1 MHVISTNPRRALGLG
16 IAGLVSLAAVLAAF
30 SLSSGARAADSP
42 EHSMS
47 PMGPM
52 SATGHKAAIPRS
64 QVAFAEAMR
73 ALWQTHG
80 TYTERAIVD
89 FVGGLPETNLVVA
102 RLLRNQVDIGN
113 AVKPYYGARG
123 GAALTKL
130 LKEHIDDAVAVL
142 AAAKEGDASK
152 VAAAKAAFYANGNQ
166 IASFLHTANPKFW
179 PLTAMRTMMRVHL
192 DQVVELAV
200 DQLQGKYAAAIRLYD
215 VYIDHILVGMA
226 DMLSSGIIEQ
236 FPNRFQ
242 S

>member
-1 MHVISTNPRRALGLG
+1 MNPNVLLTRRARPTLARVMALGG
-16 IAGLVSLAAVLAAF
+16 AIVALVAF
-30 SLSSGARAADSP
+30 GARSSQAAMHRS
-42 EHSMS
+42 H
-47 PMGPM
+47 
-52 SATGHKAAIPRS
+52 ATAAPTMTAR
-64 QVAFAEAMR
+64 ALALHDAMR
-73 ALWQTHG
+73 ALWETHG
-80 TYTERAIVD
+80 EYTERAIVD

-200 DQLQGKYAAAIRLYD
+200 DQLQGTYAAAIRLYD

-226 DMLSSGIIEQ
+226 DMLSSGIIKQ